1 MSALRIAH
9 RITIGLATTLLV
21 ACGSTHPP
29 HQSVRQEIS
38 SPSFK
43 RPLATPFIVST
54 GPPTQCVPYARQIS
68 NIRIRGD
75 AWTWWRSANGTYAR
89 SKTPQIG
96 SVLVLSKTGRLR
108 YGHLAV
114 VTHIVNEREILVE
127 HANWL
132 NRGRIHKNQLV
143 RDVSRRGDWS
153 EVRLW
158 YTPGTTMGI
167 AVYPVSG
174 FVLAP
179 SFQSTPPSLQ
189 STPMTPS

>member
-1 MSALRIAH
+1 MFALRIA
-9 RITIGLATTLLV
+9 RWITVGLATTLLV
-21 ACGSTHPP
+21 ACGYTHSP
-29 HQSVRQEIS
+29 HQSMWQD
-38 SPSFK
+38 PSVK

-54 GPPTQCVPYARQIS
+54 GPPTQCVPHARQIS

-75 AWTWWRSANGTYAR
+75 AWTWWRAASGTYAR

-114 VTHIVNEREILVE
+114 VTRIVSEREILVE

-158 YTPGTTMGI
+158 YTPGKTMGV

-179 SFQSTPPSLQ
+179 SFQSTPQSLSQ
-189 STPMTPS
+189 RQ

>member
-1 MSALRIAH
+1 MFALRIA
-9 RITIGLATTLLV
+9 RWITIALATTLLV
-21 ACGSTHPP
+21 ACASSRPP
-29 HQSVRQEIS
+29 HQSVRQEMS
-38 SPSFK
+38 SSSVK
-43 RPLATPFIVST
+43 RPLATPFIVSS
-54 GPPTQCVPYARQIS
+54 GPPTQCVPHARQIS

-75 AWTWWRSANGTYAR
+75 AWTWWRSASGTYDR
-89 SKTPQIG
+89 SRTPQIG

-114 VTHIVNEREILVE
+114 VTRIVNQREILVE

-158 YTPGTTMGI
+158 YTPGNTMGV

-179 SFQSTPPSLQ
+179 SFQSAQT
-189 STPMTPS
+189 TPSKRQY

>member
-29 HQSVRQEIS
+29 HQSVS
-38 SPSFK
+38 SSSVK
-43 RPLATPFIVST
+43 KPLATPHIVSS
-54 GPPTQCVPYARQIS
+54 GPPTQCVPHARQIS
-68 NIRIRGD
+68 NIEIRGD
-75 AWTWWRSANGTYAR
+75 AWTWWRAASGTYAR

-114 VTHIVNEREILVE
+114 VTRIVNQREVLVE

-153 EVRLW
+153 QVRLW
-158 YTPGTTMGI
+158 YTPGNTMGV

-179 SFQSTPPSLQ
+179 SFQSSPKTS
-189 STPMTPS
+189 S